1 MNPNTGPGERKSIKP
16 GYIVDIVQKQDQ
28 RNGKLTRGVVLEILT
43 NSSFHPHGIK
53 VRLKDGRVGRVKGI
67 IETS

>member
-43 NSSFHPHGIK
+43 K
-53 VRLKDGRVGRVKGI
+53 VGLRR
-67 IETS
+67 